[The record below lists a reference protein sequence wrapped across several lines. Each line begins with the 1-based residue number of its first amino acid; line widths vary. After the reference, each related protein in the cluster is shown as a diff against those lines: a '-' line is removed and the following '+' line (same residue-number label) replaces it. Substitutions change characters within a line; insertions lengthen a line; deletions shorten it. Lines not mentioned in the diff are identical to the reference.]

1 MIPKSSVRYER
12 LRTEYYEE
20 PCTDQGNP
28 EDDEEVTVFIAQT
41 LGREHRVRRRSR
53 CMRLSVALL
62 LLLLALGFVV
72 CEWRGCLCDESAPAG
87 SSAAP
92 GNSGTAQEQKGHGHH
107 HDDDHQEGEDHD
119 NHGDEEHH
127 EHKHPNALFHH
138 GVVITDSAICSKI
151 GRGILERGGNAV
163 DAGLASLLCLGV
175 VHPHTTGVG
184 GVFSAI
190 LHNRTSGK
198 HRAIRSVSPA
208 GPPSAHGVPAALQG
222 VRELH
227 RLFGC
232 CGWETLFSG
241 AVKLAADGFSVDRS
255 LAEALRRNREEVLRS
270 SLCQL
275 FCDGKNAVKALGST
289 VANQKLAELLQFVS
303 LNRSRI
309 PEGLALKLAA
319 DLPPTERQGFVESVQ
334 GCGVEIDEPL
344 IIEEEEY
351 SVYAATS
358 PLSSKILSDVLGK
371 IKEQDLSPWKNADL
385 NSSASAY
392 ISLLT
397 AAELIYN
404 DSLAKENRSVGDLLA
419 LNPVGSHVG
428 VLDSA
433 GNALVISSSLNSLFG
448 SKKLLPSTG
457 VILSDVSPHPV
468 ENALFWSCPLI
479 LKLKQDDADD
489 DTNNDHHHHDDA
501 DDDTNNDHQHHDGAD
516 DEANNDH
523 HHHDDGDDDDHND
536 HHHHDD
542 GDDDTNND
550 HHHHDHDDDDDD
562 DEELLAVGVTGGLSA
577 PFLAA
582 QIILSIVRGGK
593 SAHDAVTGPLL
604 RPEAG
609 APGSLSGCIS
619 TVTKGS
625 NASRLLPDRQ
635 GGAAV
640 RAGCPDNTLA
650 LILQARSGHVG
661 AYGAP
666 ADGAHTDGY

>member
-275 FCDGKNAVKALGST
+275 FCDGKNAVKPLGST

-358 PLSSKILSDVLGK
+358 PLSSKILSDVL
-371 IKEQDLSPWKNADL
+371 
-385 NSSASAY
+385 
-392 ISLLT
+392 
-397 AAELIYN
+397 AELIYN

-457 VILSDVSPHPV
+457 VILSD
-468 ENALFWSCPLI
+468 
-479 LKLKQDDADD
+479 DD
-489 DTNNDHHHHDDA
+489 DDDDDNNDHHHHDD
-501 DDDTNNDHQHHDGAD
+501 
-516 DEANNDH
+516 
-523 HHHDDGDDDDHND
+523 
-536 HHHHDD
+536 
-542 GDDDTNND
+542 
-550 HHHHDHDDDDDD
+550 DDDDD
-562 DEELLAVGVTGGLSA
+562 DEDLLAVGVTGGLSA

-609 APGSLSGCIS
+609 APGSLSGCVS